1 MEEQRM
7 KKRTEMRW
15 AAVLLSFVVGSM
27 LLTAPAVSNAE
38 ELPAYLDDRG
48 RGVPTSLFGTY
59 IEKGEFVVYPM
70 YEYYSDK
77 DEEYEPSEF
86 GIPDNTEYFAETTEN
101 EFLIFFGYG
110 LTEDIILEFEAAV
123 YTSKEFN
130 RDPDDLSGT
139 PDKIEESGLGD
150 VEGQVRWRW
159 NRETESKPEYFSY
172 FEYVLP
178 LQEDDLII
186 GTQDWE
192 FVFGFGVI
200 KGLSWG
206 NLTGRLSI
214 AWDGDEKKVAFSEY
228 ALEYLNRMSPSWSVV
243 AAIEGEDDEISLIG
257 ETQHALSESATL
269 KLNLGVGVTAKATDI
284 APEVGVLFR
293 F

>member
-1 MEEQRM
+1 
-7 KKRTEMRW
+7 MRNIRNIMW
-15 AAVLLSFVVGSM
+15 SVVLLSFVVGGM
-27 LLTAPAVSNAE
+27 LLAAPAVSNAE
-38 ELPAYLDDRG
+38 ELPSYLANRG

-70 YEYYSDK
+70 FEYYSDK

-130 RDPDDLSGT
+130 RDPDDLTGT

-159 NRETESKPEYFSY
+159 NHETETKPEYFSY

-192 FVFGFGVI
+192 FVLGFGAI

-206 NLTGRLSI
+206 NLTGRTSI
-214 AWDGDEKKVAFSEY
+214 AWDGGEKKVALSEY
-228 ALEYLNRMSPSWSVV
+228 AVEYRKRMSSSWSVV
-243 AAIEGEDDEISLIG
+243 AAIEGEDDEVSFIG
-257 ETQHALSESATL
+257 ETQNALSESATL
-269 KLNLGVGVTAKATDI
+269 KLNLGIGITAKATDF

>member
-1 MEEQRM
+1 MEKE
-7 KKRTEMRW
+7 KRSRW
-15 AAVLLSFVVGSM
+15 AAALLIFAIIGM
-27 LLTAPAVSNAE
+27 LLIAPTASAADQ
-38 ELPAYLDDRG
+38 LPSYLADRG

-86 GIPDNTEYFAETTEN
+86 GISDNTEYFAETTEN
-101 EFLIFFGYG
+101 EYLIFFGYG
-110 LTEDIILEFEAAV
+110 LTENVILEFEAAV

-139 PDKIEESGLGD
+139 PDRIEESGLGD

-178 LQEDDLII
+178 LQEDKQII

-192 FVFGFGVI
+192 FVFGFGAI

-206 NLTGRLSI
+206 NMTGRLSV
-214 AWDGDEKKVAFSEY
+214 AWDGEEKKVAMSEY
-228 ALEYLNRMSPSWSVV
+228 AVEYLNRISPSWSVV
-243 AAIEGEDDEISLIG
+243 AAIEGEDDEISFIG

-269 KLNLGVGVTAKATDI
+269 KLNLGLGITEKATDI

>member
-1 MEEQRM
+1 M
-7 KKRTEMRW
+7 KIGTEMRW
-15 AAVLLSFVVGSM
+15 TVVLLSFVVGGM
-27 LLTAPAVSNAE
+27 LLAAPSVSFAE
-38 ELPAYLDDRG
+38 ELPSYLADRG

-59 IEKGEFVVYPM
+59 IEEGEFVVYPM

-86 GIPDNTEYFAETTEN
+86 GIPDTTEYFAETTEN

-123 YTSKEFN
+123 HTSKEFN

-139 PDKIEESGLGD
+139 DDKIEESGLGD

-192 FVFGFGVI
+192 FVLGFGAI

-206 NLTGRLSI
+206 NLTGRMSI
-214 AWDGDEKKVAFSEY
+214 AWDGGEKKVALSEY
-228 ALEYLNRMSPSWSVV
+228 ALEYLNRMSSTWSVV
-243 AAIEGEDDEISLIG
+243 AAIEGEDDEVTFIG
-257 ETQHALSESATL
+257 ETQHALSDSATL
-269 KLNLGVGVTAKATDI
+269 KLNLGVGVTSKATDI

>member
-1 MEEQRM
+1 M
-7 KKRTEMRW
+7 KKRTDMRW
-15 AAVLLSFVVGSM
+15 AVVILSFVVGGV
-27 LLTAPAVSNAE
+27 LLAAPAVSIAE
-38 ELPAYLDDRG
+38 ELPSYLADRG

-59 IEKGEFVVYPM
+59 IEEGEFVVYPM

-77 DEEYEPSEF
+77 DEEYQPDEF
-86 GIPDNTEYFAETTEN
+86 GINDGTDYFAETTEN
-101 EFLIFFGYG
+101 EFLIFLGYG

-123 YTSKEFN
+123 YTSKEFD
-130 RDPDDLSGT
+130 RDSDDLSGT

-159 NRETESKPEYFSY
+159 NRETESKPEYFSF

-178 LQEDDLII
+178 LQDNKQII

-192 FVFGFGVI
+192 FVFGFGAI
-200 KGLSWG
+200 KGLTWG
-206 NLTGRLSI
+206 NLTGRLSV
-214 AWDGDEKKVAFSEY
+214 AWDDGERKLEMSEY
-228 ALEYLNRMSPSWSVV
+228 AVEYLNRLSSSWAVV
-243 AAIEGEDDEISLIG
+243 AAVEGEDDEVSFIG
-257 ETQHALSESATL
+257 ETQHALSDSATL
-269 KLNLGVGVTAKATDI
+269 KLNLGVGVTDKATDI

>member
-1 MEEQRM
+1 MNNVRI
-7 KKRTEMRW
+7 KKG
-15 AAVLLSFVVGSM
+15 AVLLLVVALGCG
-27 LLTAPAVSNAE
+27 LLTAPASSFAE
-38 ELPAYLDDRG
+38 ELPSYLADRG

-59 IEKGEFVVYPM
+59 IEEGEFVLYPM
-70 YEYYSDK
+70 VEYYHDK

-86 GIPDNTEYFAETTEN
+86 GINDNTEYFAETTEN
-101 EFLIFFGYG
+101 EYLIFFGYG

-130 RDPDDLSGT
+130 KDPDDGT
-139 PDKIEESGLGD
+139 AVPDQIKESGLGD

-159 NRETESKPEYFSY
+159 NRETESKPEYFSF
-172 FEYVLP
+172 FEYVFP
-178 LQEDDLII
+178 LQENKQII

-192 FVFGFGVI
+192 FVFGFGAI

-214 AWDGDEKKVAFSEY
+214 AWDGDEKKVALGEY
-228 ALEYLNRMSPSWSVV
+228 AMEYLNRMSPTWSIV
-243 AAIEGEDDEISLIG
+243 AAIEGEDDEVSLIG
-257 ETQHALSESATL
+257 ETQHALSDNATL
-269 KLNLGVGVTAKATDI
+269 KVNLGVGVTDKATDF

>member
-1 MEEQRM
+1 MNRGSKM
-7 KKRTEMRW
+7 HWISITFT
-15 AAVLLSFVVGSM
+15 AVLVLAFLV
-27 LLTAPAVSNAE
+27 APAVSIAE
-38 ELPAYLDDRG
+38 ELPSYLADRG

-59 IEKGEFVVYPM
+59 IEEGEFVVYPM

-86 GIPDNTEYFAETTEN
+86 GINDTTEYFAETTEN

-123 YTSKEFN
+123 HTSKEFN

-139 PDKIEESGLGD
+139 DDKIEESGLGD

-192 FVFGFGVI
+192 FVLGFGAI

-206 NLTGRLSI
+206 NLTGRMSI
-214 AWDGDEKKVAFSEY
+214 AWDGGEKKVALSEY
-228 ALEYLNRMSPSWSVV
+228 ALEYLNRMSSTWSVV
-243 AAIEGEDDEISLIG
+243 AAIEGEDDEVTFIG
-257 ETQHALSESATL
+257 ETQHALSDSATL
-269 KLNLGVGVTAKATDI
+269 KLNLGVGVTSKATDI